1 MLRRA
6 LGSSRLAP
14 AALLS
19 SRAVSTT
26 RYRTTRGGQSGVPF
40 DAVVLQGLGH
50 DGGLFVPETIPA
62 FSAAALEAW
71 RGLSYEDVAYE
82 VMSLYIGPDDIPEPA
97 LRDIIRR
104 SYETFRDATLEFA
117 WHADAVRVQHM
128 L

>member
-1 MLRRA
+1 MLPRA

-50 DGGLFVPETIPA
+50 DGGLFVPETIPYRYTRPGRSGSQEA
-62 FSAAALEAW
+62 KSA
-71 RGLSYEDVAYE
+71 
-82 VMSLYIGPDDIPEPA
+82 
-97 LRDIIRR
+97 
-104 SYETFRDATLEFA
+104 
-117 WHADAVRVQHM
+117 
-128 L
+128 

>member
-1 MLRRA
+1 MLPRA

-62 FSAAALEAW
+62 FSAAALESW
-71 RGLSYEDVAYE
+71 RGLIL
-82 VMSLYIGPDDIPEPA
+82 LYPSHILLLRAGP
-97 LRDIIRR
+97 
-104 SYETFRDATLEFA
+104 
-117 WHADAVRVQHM
+117 Q
-128 L
+128 